1 MSLKDRENHFDI
13 IVVGG
18 GASGLMAA
26 ALLAGCNKSV
36 LVLEKM
42 RQVGLKLRITGKGR
56 CNLTNTFEK
65 ENFLS
70 HCTNGKTHLRTAFS
84 FFSNKDTIST
94 FEKWGLPLM
103 EERGQRVFPKSG
115 KSIDVFFTL
124 LSRIE
129 NSRNVH
135 VVCNKGVER
144 LLICEGR
151 IAGVICQNQERFYA
165 NQVLVCCGGESYPA
179 TGSDGDGIRIAA
191 NSGHKITD
199 TMPALVGLRTRN
211 AHPARL
217 QNYTVKNVDVTIL
230 NSSNDVVA
238 KDFGDIYL
246 DEYGLS
252 GPAILRL
259 NRKIAD
265 RIYKGERLFVSVDI
279 KPKLSEVKLRREIVA
294 VLNERMGQTTENVL
308 RAWLPKELV
317 EDYKF
322 WLKKRKEECTLSK
335 IRLTNVD
342 FILEYLKHNRD
353 EIIGDMGWYE
363 AIVTKG
369 GVDLSQ
375 IDCST
380 MQSKKVKGLFFAGE
394 VLDFDGDTGGFNL
407 QIAFSTAALAVKNMC

>member
-1 MSLKDRENHFDI
+1 
-13 IVVGG
+13 
-18 GASGLMAA
+18 
-26 ALLAGCNKSV
+26 
-36 LVLEKM
+36 
-42 RQVGLKLRITGKGR
+42 
-56 CNLTNTFEK
+56 
-65 ENFLS
+65 LS

-103 EERGQRVFPKSG
+103 EERGQRAFPKSG

-129 NSRNVH
+129 NSRNVR

-151 IAGVICQNQERFYA
+151 IKGVICQNQERFYA
-165 NQVLVCCGGESYPA
+165 NKVLVCCGGESYPA

-279 KPKLSEVKLRREIVA
+279 KPKLSEIKLRSEIVA
-294 VLNERMGQTTENVL
+294 VLNERMGQTIENVL

-322 WLKKRKEECTLSK
+322 WLKKRKEECTRSK

>member
-1 MSLKDRENHFDI
+1 MSLKDKENHFDI
-13 IVVGG
+13 IIVGG

-26 ALLAGCNKSV
+26 ALMAGSNKSV

-94 FEKWGLPLM
+94 FEKWGLPLV
-103 EERGQRVFPKSG
+103 EERGQRVFPKRG
-115 KSIDVFFTL
+115 KSRDVFFTL

-129 NSRNVH
+129 NSRNVR

-151 IAGVICQNQERFYA
+151 IEGVICQNQERFYA
-165 NQVLVCCGGESYPA
+165 NKVLVCCGGESYPA

-199 TMPALVGLRTRN
+199 TMPALVGLRTRK

-217 QNYTVKNVDVTIL
+217 QNYTVKNVDVAIL

-265 RIYKGERLFVSVDI
+265 RIYKGEKLFVSVDI
-279 KPKLSEVKLRREIVA
+279 KPKLSEVKLRSEIVA

-322 WLKKRKEECTLSK
+322 WLKKRKEECT
-335 IRLTNVD
+335 
-342 FILEYLKHNRD
+342 
-353 EIIGDMGWYE
+353 
-363 AIVTKG
+363 
-369 GVDLSQ
+369 
-375 IDCST
+375 
-380 MQSKKVKGLFFAGE
+380 
-394 VLDFDGDTGGFNL
+394 
-407 QIAFSTAALAVKNMC
+407 